1 MWSGDRRPHRT
12 ADPEFRRIP
21 DVTAVLT
28 SPDDGSERIRGAIP
42 PVTGTKI
49 GTQVIADGQTIT
61 VDGDAGEVL
70 IG

>member
-1 MWSGDRRPHRT
+1 
-12 ADPEFRRIP
+12 
-21 DVTAVLT
+21 VLT

-61 VDGDAGEVL
+61 LDGDAGEVL